1 MLSLNRRQ
9 FLATSAGLAAG
20 ATAAVAHE
28 GIHSVVQ
35 GVQIGVQSYS
45 FRDRPIDQ
53 AVAAM
58 HKLGL
63 GECEMWSGHMER
75 VEGKQQG
82 AEGKRMSR
90 EELRDWRLKADL
102 AEFEKVGKLFKDEGI
117 ELYAY
122 NYSFREDFTD
132 PEIERGF
139 EMAKALGA
147 KVITA
152 SGNVSVSQRVDKAAQ
167 RHKMRVGMHNHS
179 KIRENEFAT
188 PDDFERAMK
197 GTRYIAINLD
207 IGHFFG
213 AGFDPVDYLKKHHS
227 DIVTL
232 HIKDKNKADENMPF
246 GEGATPI
253 AECLHVLRDK
263 KYRIPANIEY
273 EYKGGDTVEEVGRCF
288 EYLKKSLA

>member
-1 MLSLNRRQ
+1 MFKLTRRQ
-9 FLATSAGLAAG
+9 FLSSSAGLVAG
-20 ATAAVAHE
+20 AGALAAHE
-28 GIHSVVQ
+28 GIHSIVQ
-35 GVQIGVQSYS
+35 GVQIGAQSYS
-45 FRDRPIDQ
+45 FRDRPVEQ
-53 AVAAM
+53 AVEAM

-75 VEGKQQG
+75 FGGK
-82 AEGKRMSR
+82 KMSR
-90 EELRDWRLKADL
+90 EELRDWRLKVDL

-117 ELYAY
+117 DLYAY

-152 SGNVSVSQRVDKAAQ
+152 SGNVSVSQRVDKVAQ
-167 RHKMRVGMHNHS
+167 KHKMRVGMHNHS
-179 KIRENEFAT
+179 KIRDNEFAT
-188 PDDFERAMK
+188 AEDFDRAMK
-197 GTRYIAINLD
+197 GTKYIAINLD

-213 AGFDPVDYLKKHHS
+213 AGFDPVDFLKKRHS

-232 HIKDKNKADENMPF
+232 HVKDKNKADENMPF
-246 GEGATPI
+246 GQGETPI

-273 EYKGGDTVEEVGRCF
+273 EYKGGDTVQEVGKCF
-288 EYLKKSLA
+288 EYLKKALA

>member
-1 MLSLNRRQ
+1 MSKLNRRQ
-9 FLATSAGLAAG
+9 FLGASFGLVAG
-20 ATAAVAHE
+20 AGALAAHE
-28 GIHSVVQ
+28 GIHSIFQ
-35 GVQIGVQSYS
+35 GVQIGAQSYS
-45 FRDRPIDQ
+45 FRDRPLEE
-53 AVAAM
+53 AVEAM
-58 HKLGL
+58 HKIGL

-75 VEGKQQG
+75 AAGK
-82 AEGKRMSR
+82 MSR
-90 EELRDWRLKADL
+90 EELRNWRLKVDL
-102 AEFEKVGKLFKDEGI
+102 AEFEKAGKLFHDEGI

-122 NYSFREDFTD
+122 NYSFRDDFTD
-132 PEIERGF
+132 AEIERGF

-152 SGNVSVSQRVDKAAQ
+152 SANVSVAPRVDKAAQ
-167 RHKMRVGMHNHS
+167 KHKMRVGMHNHS
-179 KIRENEFAT
+179 HIRENEFAT
-188 PDDFERAMK
+188 PDDFARAMK

-213 AGFDPVDYLKKHHS
+213 AGFDPVAFLKKHHE

-232 HIKDKNKADENMPF
+232 HVKDKTKEDVNMPF
-246 GEGATPI
+246 GQGQTPI

-273 EYKGGDTVEEVGRCF
+273 EYKGGDTVVEVTRCF